1 MLGHGT
7 RDCETRG
14 SVHSLVSR
22 VSKSRVNMSRIY
34 LVGYMGAGKTTAA
47 KRIATRLGWDVAD
60 TDAMF
65 EEKYRIS
72 IHDFF
77 HKYDEPLFRKLE
89 SEILKSTENME
100 NTVISTGGGLACHCD
115 NMEWMN
121 RHGLTVFMRISPEA
135 AADRILH
142 SKRKRPLTDNKNEV
156 ELAEYIRQ
164 HYAERLP
171 FYEQAK
177 ITVKSED
184 FDLDSFMNL
193 IK

>member
-1 MLGHGT
+1 MLGHRT

>member
-1 MLGHGT
+1 M
-7 RDCETRG
+7 
-14 SVHSLVSR
+14 
-22 VSKSRVNMSRIY
+22 NRIY
-34 LVGYMGAGKTTAA
+34 IVGYMGAGKTTAA
-47 KRIATRLGWDVAD
+47 KRIANRLGWEVVD

-72 IHDFF
+72 VCDFF
-77 HKYDEPLFRKLE
+77 HKYDEQLFRKLE
-89 SEILKSTENME
+89 SEVLKTTENME
-100 NTVISTGGGLACHCD
+100 YTVVSTGGGLACYFD

-142 SKRKRPLTDNKNEV
+142 SKRKRPLTENKTEE
-156 ELAEYIRQ
+156 ELAEYIRH

-171 FYEQAK
+171 FYEQAR

-184 FDLDSFMNL
+184 LDLEEL
-193 IK
+193 IKQIEHDKGCIINRCPVGL